1 MGQILIAIVIR
12 EVMCLEIFIAF
23 RILLIDLISPLICK
37 LQPGPRDAP
46 LKCFIR
52 RNRATQSY
60 FLCIGVT
67 DGMVIPPMYPLGHV
81 QCGCAH
87 CWWNKCFSL
96 CRISWWWEIPTFCPQ
111 IPKAIMHWIPDFT
124 WCAWYVKGEWYLY
137 WQVKVRLE
145 EIDVGVWKLWFALL
159 FFSAVHDNRGSDIT
173 DISE

>member
-12 EVMCLEIFIAF
+12 EVTFDLKIFIAF

-67 DGMVIPPMYPLGHV
+67 DGMYGHSSHV
-81 QCGCAH
+81 SSWACTVWMC
-87 CWWNKCFSL
+87 SL
-96 CRISWWWEIPTFCPQ
+96 LMEQ
-111 IPKAIMHWIPDFT
+111 M
-124 WCAWYVKGEWYLY
+124 
-137 WQVKVRLE
+137 
-145 EIDVGVWKLWFALL
+145 
-159 FFSAVHDNRGSDIT
+159 FFVM
-173 DISE
+173 